1 MPRTLY
7 RFIWTVSSRDQLW
20 LCFLTGIVVVLSTA
34 PLDIQ
39 RRIVDDA
46 VAGGNPRTLVL
57 LAAIYVALIL
67 TQGGVKYALNVARGR
82 LVEKVT
88 RALRLIIIERLG
100 AVVSL
105 PTNDRGT
112 VVSML
117 SAETEDVG
125 GFVGESI
132 SIPLLQGG
140 TALAVIGYLV
150 WVQPLI
156 AVLAVVIYLP
166 QLVIV
171 PRVQNRINRFAL
183 LHAKLRRRL
192 GDRVVRAGVVE
203 TAEQAAARRAAPKSR
218 RPLDPHYTRI
228 IDWEY
233 LARVRLYKAKFFLT
247 FLGNL
252 LDAVGPLVVLIVGG
266 LLVMQG
272 TTQVSTLVVFISG
285 FQRISDPWDQLVTFY
300 RTVAI
305 ARVKYN
311 LIARTID
318 GQDNT
323 RPVALG
329 RGVVRAGGAR

>member
-7 RFIWTVSSRDQLW
+7 RFIWTVSGRDQIW
-20 LCFLTGIVVVLSTA
+20 LCFLTAIVVVLTTA
-34 PLDIQ
+34 PLDLQ

-46 VAGGNPRTLVL
+46 VAGGSPATLVL
-57 LAAIYVALIL
+57 LAALYVLFL
-67 TQGGVKYALNVARGR
+67 LVQGGFKYMLNVARGR

-88 RALRLIIIERLG
+88 RALRLTIVERLG
-100 AVVSL
+100 TVLAM
-105 PTNDRGT
+105 PTSDRGT

-140 TALAVIGYLV
+140 TALSVLGYLI

-156 AVLAVVIYLP
+156 ALLAVVIYLP

-171 PRVQNRINRFAL
+171 PRVQHRINRFAL
-183 LHAKLRRRL
+183 VHAKLRRRL
-192 GDRVVRAGVVE
+192 GDRIVRAG
-203 TAEQAAARRAAPKSR
+203 TPPPPRDPPSRAQR
-218 RPLDPHYTRI
+218 HLDPHYTRL
-228 IDWEY
+228 IDFEY
-233 LARVRLYKAKFFLT
+233 LARVKLYKAKFFLT

-266 LLVMQG
+266 LMVMEG
-272 TTQVSTLVVFISG
+272 KTHVSTLVVFISG

-305 ARVKYN
+305 ARVKYE
-311 LIARTID
+311 LVARTLD
-318 GQDNT
+318 GT
-323 RPVALG
+323 KRSVA
-329 RGVVRAGGAR
+329 A